1 MVRDGWVI
9 VTPLCS
15 LVLICLTLNY
25 WIPHTF
31 WGIIAGIAGAFA
43 LMIGGFFRNPNRTIP
58 QGEGLVISA
67 ADGKVVAI
75 RSVDTEPFFNGP
87 ATQIS
92 VFLSIFNVHVNRIPL
107 SGTVALRQAKPGQ
120 YLLAH
125 KSAASDDN
133 EQLTLGIETEKGRI
147 IVRQIVGFI
156 ARRIVCYAKEGDRVV
171 SGERYGLIR
180 FGSRVDILVPDGTT
194 ILAKIGDR
202 VKGGET
208 VLGVMK

>member
-25 WIPHTF
+25 WAPHAL
-31 WGIIAGIAGAFA
+31 WSIVAGIAGTFA
-43 LMIGGFFRNPNRTIP
+43 LMIGGFFRDPARTVP
-58 QGEGLVISA
+58 KGDGLVISA

-75 RSVDTEPFFNGP
+75 RSVDAEPFFDGP

-92 VFLSIFNVHVNRIPL
+92 VFLSIFNVHVNRIPV
-107 SGTVALRQAKPGQ
+107 SGTVSFRQARPGQ

-125 KSAASDDN
+125 KSAASVDN

-171 SGERYGLIR
+171 SGEKYGLIR
-180 FGSRVDILVPDGTT
+180 FGSRVDILVPEGTT
-194 ILAKIGDR
+194 ILTKIGDR

-208 VLGVMK
+208 VLGVMR